1 MQEEEDPPDWPDW
14 PDWPHEAGEEEEE
27 DEYVDEAVDEET
39 MYFMSCT
46 CNLNLQ

>member
-1 MQEEEDPPDWPDW
+1 MQEEEDAPDWPDW
-14 PDWPHEAGEEEEE
+14 PDWPHEAGEEEE